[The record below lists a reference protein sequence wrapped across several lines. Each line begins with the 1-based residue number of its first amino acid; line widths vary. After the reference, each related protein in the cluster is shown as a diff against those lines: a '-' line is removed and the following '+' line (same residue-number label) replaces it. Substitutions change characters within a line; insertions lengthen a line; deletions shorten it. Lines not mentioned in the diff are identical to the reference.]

1 MVAMEAPVFLRS
13 VIVVDAGGD
22 SDFLLVLFLDSHA
35 KGPVSFLDVVGGF
48 SGAVEAVGAA
58 GAAGGAGGGGNLTGD
73 ILPERP
79 WIEAVESWESRSGA
93 FGTEPGAFAPSAVGQ
108 SQNWEACTGTRG
120 EATSWQVL
128 SGGVD
133 APGIEMQAFQSLYGV
148 VCLKR
153 RGNTHHHPKTHRP
166 CPTLPTLCWVGAAF

>member
-13 VIVVDAGGD
+13 VIVVDDGGD

-48 SGAVEAVGAA
+48 SGAVEAAEAVEAVEAAGAA

-79 WIEAVESWESRSGA
+79 WIEAVES
-93 FGTEPGAFAPSAVGQ
+93 
-108 SQNWEACTGTRG
+108 
-120 EATSWQVL
+120 
-128 SGGVD
+128 
-133 APGIEMQAFQSLYGV
+133 
-148 VCLKR
+148 
-153 RGNTHHHPKTHRP
+153 
-166 CPTLPTLCWVGAAF
+166 